1 MKSTSLSSK
10 GIVISALCY
19 ALSGAASAQQGLTGT
34 VNFLGTT
41 GEFREAN
48 GVHHAR
54 FRFRVIESVC
64 GSDQTPKERWV
75 LVKSGRMDGDF
86 QHNSANF
93 RNAYNTVM
101 SALLARTVL
110 SIQLDVPDC
119 DATRT
124 QEVNLP
130 SGAIG
135 LFPK

>member
-10 GIVISALCY
+10 GIAISALCY
-19 ALSGAASAQQGLTGT
+19 AFSGAVSAQQGLIGT

-48 GVHHAR
+48 GVRHAR

-64 GSDQTPKERWV
+64 GSDQAPKERWV

-101 SALLARTVL
+101 SALLARTVF
-110 SIQLDVPDC
+110 SIQVDVPDC
-119 DATRT
+119 DATRA

-130 SGAIG
+130 SAAIG